1 MLAKKVPNIIS
12 IPNGGGDFHGGEAQ
26 YGIPIRKKETP
37 SKKKNK
43 SKSHT
48 IQSIHETGIF
58 AYN

>member
-26 YGIPIRKKETP
+26 YGIPIRKKNT
-37 SKKKNK
+37 SSKKNK

-48 IQSIHETGIF
+48 IHETGIF
-58 AYN
+58 TYI